1 MKSMEDLMDCSSM
14 NIKWRMIR
22 HASIPG
28 NTVFITNRKIDPR
41 TVPDFMFHYQIHD
54 NGHVM
59 FAHLIKSLDD
69 IDQFK
74 NNVPDR
80 RYTKTLLA
88 NCKLVNEDYFSL
100 GRMLYSYISLSEICD
115 FRVSD
120 LMDMDALSDK
130 TAQLPFPYRCF
141 HDVLDDEVSW
151 YLIPSFTQPYL
162 YFTHSM
168 INPDSI
174 PKGWYYYR
182 VVSGKYGKLYANL
195 IHINNDDPNRYPVLD
210 AGGTDFGTILTNSP
224 VQISSTVYSELG
236 CVCSLDCWFVINNG
250 TKIGLTKPENPH
262 PAFHKV
268 PFPKEAYHE

>member
-1 MKSMEDLMDCSSM
+1 MKSIEELMDCSSS
-14 NIKWRMIR
+14 NIEWRMIE

-28 NTVFITNRKIDPR
+28 NKVYIANRKIDPR
-41 TVPDFMFHYQIHD
+41 TVPDFMFQYHIHD
-54 NGHVM
+54 NGHII
-59 FAHLIKSLDD
+59 FAYLIKS
-69 IDQFK
+69 IEGINQFK
-74 NNVPDR
+74 DEVSNN
-80 RYTKTLLA
+80 RYAKTLLA
-88 NCKLVNEDYFSL
+88 HCKLSNEDCLSI
-100 GRMLYSYISLSEICD
+100 GRLLHSYISLSEICN

-120 LMDMDALSDK
+120 LLGMDALSDK
-130 TAQLPFPYRCF
+130 TAHLPFSYRCF
-141 HDVLDDEVSW
+141 HNALDDEVSW
-151 YLIPSFTQPYL
+151 YLIPSFNQPYL
-162 YFTHSM
+162 YFTHS
-168 INPDSI
+168 IISLDSI

-182 VVSGKYGKLYANL
+182 VVSGKYGDLYAHL